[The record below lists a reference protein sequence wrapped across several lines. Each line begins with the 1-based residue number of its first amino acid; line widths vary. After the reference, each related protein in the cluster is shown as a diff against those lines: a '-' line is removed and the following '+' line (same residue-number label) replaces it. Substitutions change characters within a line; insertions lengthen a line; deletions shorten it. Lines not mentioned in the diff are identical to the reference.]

1 MVGRYVVFSYL
12 CIAMKRF
19 LLFLWSLFWL
29 ISASSQELLDSVQ
42 LMAEIEDSISSL
54 YIKPIQ
60 KPEKLL
66 KRVIERLQYD
76 LRQKHEVGKFRVDA
90 NFSQGALTPF
100 SVSCIIFAEAGVGLD
115 KVHVEAFN
123 YEGPYELALA
133 DSIQIKR
140 FLLQFATL
148 SPVHAH
154 KVHWET
160 YKAMSPLVNHKE
172 TMKCYNV
179 TADSIADGSGRSVI
193 RFRFNW
199 KSQQRKDF
207 DWERYNGEIIGVAY
221 FDSHTLRLKQFKG
234 GAYLPSL
241 KYITRL
247 YFQNDYEEKGK
258 TPVLKQITISGTK
271 SDMEMRA
278 TVQRAN

>member
-1 MVGRYVVFSYL
+1 
-12 CIAMKRF
+12 MKHVLP
-19 LLFLWSLFWL
+19 LLMSLFWSL
-29 ISASSQELLDSVQ
+29 SASSQELPDSAK
-42 LMAEIEDSISSL
+42 LMAEMEDSISAL
-54 YIKPIQ
+54 YIKPIR

-76 LRQKHEVGKFRVDA
+76 LQQKHEVRRFRVDA
-90 NFSQGALTPF
+90 NFSQDTLTPF
-100 SVSCIIFAEAGVGLD
+100 AASCVVSAEAGVGLD
-115 KVHVEAFN
+115 KVHIDEFN
-123 YEGPYELALA
+123 YEGSYELALA
-133 DSIQIKR
+133 DSIDIKH

-154 KVHWET
+154 KAHWET
-160 YKAMSPLVNHKE
+160 YLAKSPLVNYKE

-179 TADSIADGSGRSVI
+179 TADSIADEKGRSVI

-199 KSQQRKDF
+199 KKKQGADF
-207 DWERYNGEIIGVAY
+207 DWEHYNGEIIGIAY
-221 FDSHTLRLKQFKG
+221 FESRTLRLKQFKG

-258 TPVLKQITISGTK
+258 TPVLKQINVSGTK
-271 SDMEMRA
+271 DDMEMKA
-278 TVQRAN
+278 TVQRAI